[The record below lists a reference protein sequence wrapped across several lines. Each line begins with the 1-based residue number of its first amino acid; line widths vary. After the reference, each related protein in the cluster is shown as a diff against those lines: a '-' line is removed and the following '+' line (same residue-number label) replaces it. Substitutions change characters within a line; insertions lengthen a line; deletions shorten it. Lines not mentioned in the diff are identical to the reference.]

1 MNNSEYKISVIMP
14 ALNEENNIKEAIVN
28 VIVAFNKQN
37 IKGEIVVINDG
48 STDSTKD
55 IALSLIQQY
64 PFIKIVEHRMP
75 YGVGASFWEGVQK
88 ASGEI
93 VVFIPGDGEN
103 DAYETLQYIELL
115 EHTDLVI
122 PYVYNTGVRPLSR
135 RILSKLYK
143 SILNITFGTELK
155 YLNGTVMYRKLI
167 LNNIN
172 LKSTGFFF
180 QAELVVK
187 CIKNGYLYAEVPY
200 AIQKRVYGDSK
211 AVTFKSL
218 LKICMDYLRIVL
230 ELYTKKKYDIE
241 KSSVT
246 ALKKYTNNN

>member
-1 MNNSEYKISVIMP
+1 MNNSDYKISVIMP
-14 ALNEENNIKEAIVN
+14 ALNEENNIEDAVN
-28 VIVAFNKQN
+28 NVVGAFKKKGVN
-37 IKGEIVVINDG
+37 GEIVVINDG
-48 STDSTKD
+48 SSDNTEN
-55 IALSLIQQY
+55 IVRALMQQHR
-64 PFIKIVEHRMP
+64 FIKMIKHENP
-75 YGVGASFWEGVQK
+75 IGVGTSFWEGVQN

-103 DAYETLQYIELL
+103 NAYETLQYIDIL

-122 PYVYNTGVRPLSR
+122 PYVYNTNVRPLSR

-143 SILNITFGTELK
+143 NILNMTFGTEIK

-167 LNNIN
+167 LKNVK

-200 AIQKRVYGDSK
+200 FIKKRVYGDSK

-218 LKICMDYLRIVL
+218 LKICIDYLKIII
-230 ELYTKKKYDIE
+230 ELYMKKKNDIE
-241 KSSVT
+241 EGSVT
-246 ALKKYTNNN
+246 ASKRYINN